1 MWPDRL
7 CSDEEHDRPGAKNF
21 KKIVL
26 VYNGANAFEL
36 TFVKDYP

>member
-1 MWPDRL
+1 MKNMIDL
-7 CSDEEHDRPGAKNF
+7 GAKNF

-26 VYNGANAFEL
+26 VYNGVNAFEL

>member
-1 MWPDRL
+1 MKNMID
-7 CSDEEHDRPGAKNF
+7 PGAKNF

>member
-1 MWPDRL
+1 MKNMIDL
-7 CSDEEHDRPGAKNF
+7 GAKNF

-26 VYNGANAFEL
+26 VHNGANAFEL